1 MGVQRAGRLVGRAF
15 NVSWGAM
22 TSPFDLSGK
31 IALVTGAAGGLGF
44 EIALGLAQAG
54 ALVVLHGRDAA
65 ALSASAA
72 LIAERH
78 GPHSTDICAV
88 DLADEA
94 ATAAA
99 VEDLIR
105 RHGRID
111 IAVHNASVRD
121 RRPLGDLD
129 RAAMRRLL
137 EIDLIAPFDLTRL
150 IVEHMPAGG
159 RVINITS
166 IAGPI
171 ARSGDAAYT
180 AAKGGLAALTR
191 ALAAELGPRNI
202 TVNAVAPGYFATPA
216 NRAMSADVAVET
228 YLRQRTSLGRW
239 GRPEEIAGAVVF
251 LASPAASYVTGQVI
265 AVDGGYLSHF

>member
-1 MGVQRAGRLVGRAF
+1 
-15 NVSWGAM
+15 M
-22 TSPFDLSGK
+22 TSPFDLRGK

-54 ALVVLHGRDAA
+54 ALVVLHGRDPA

-72 LIAERH
+72 LIAARH
-78 GPHSTDICAV
+78 GSHSSDICAV
-88 DLADEA
+88 DLADEE
-94 ATAAA
+94 A
-99 VEDLIR
+99 VAVALQDLIN

-121 RRPLGDLD
+121 RRPIGALD
-129 RAAMRRLL
+129 RAAVRRLL
-137 EIDLIAPFDLTRL
+137 EVDLVAPFDLTRM

-159 RVINITS
+159 RIINITS

-180 AAKGGLAALTR
+180 AAKGGLEALTR

-202 TVNAVAPGYFATPA
+202 TVNAVAPGYFATLA
-216 NRAMSADVAVET
+216 NQAMSADVAVEA

-239 GRPEEIAGAVVF
+239 GRPEEVSGAVVF